1 MDSIRENIKR
11 IQTTLPPSVKLMA
24 VTKQRSVE
32 EIRQAIGAGISVIG
46 ENYVQEAQDK
56 YPYLFGVEKHFIG
69 HLQRNKVKKALEIFD
84 WIDSVDSLFLAQEI
98 SKKALRTTPILI
110 QVNAGKEVQKS
121 GCMPHDSLD
130 LIKQISV
137 LPNIAIKG
145 LMIVTPMT
153 TILQLQQLFEEMHDL
168 FVHIRQE
175 NIPNVD
181 MNTLSM
187 GMSSDYALAV
197 QQGSTLVRMGEG
209 IFGQRK

>member
-1 MDSIRENIKR
+1 
-11 IQTTLPPSVKLMA
+11 
-24 VTKQRSVE
+24 
-32 EIRQAIGAGISVIG
+32 
-46 ENYVQEAQDK
+46 
-56 YPYLFGVEKHFIG
+56 
-69 HLQRNKVKKALEIFD
+69 
-84 WIDSVDSLFLAQEI
+84 
-98 SKKALRTTPILI
+98 
-110 QVNAGKEVQKS
+110 
-121 GCMPHDSLD
+121 MPHDALD